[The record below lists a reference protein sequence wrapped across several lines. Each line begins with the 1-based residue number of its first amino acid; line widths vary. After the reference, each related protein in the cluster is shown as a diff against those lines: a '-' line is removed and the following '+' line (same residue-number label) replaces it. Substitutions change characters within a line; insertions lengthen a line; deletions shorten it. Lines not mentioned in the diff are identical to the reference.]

1 MHEFDEHLHATTLT
15 DQNGDTTLQI
25 SAPVASAVAAAPA
38 AANTDVKRITIGGN
52 VQQAK
57 LIAQPKP
64 VYPPEAKQARVQG
77 VVKLQAVIAA
87 DGHIKDLTVISGDPL
102 LVPSAMDAV
111 RQWVY
116 QTTLLNGDPVEVT
129 TQIDVNYTLS
139 Q

>member
-1 MHEFDEHLHATTLT
+1 TTLS

-25 SAPVASAVAAAPA
+25 STPVTNALAARPQESTA
-38 AANTDVKRITIGGN
+38 DVKRITIGGN

-57 LIAQPKP
+57 LISQPRP
-64 VYPPEAKQARVQG
+64 AYPPEAKQARVQG

-87 DGHIKDLTVISGDPL
+87 DGHVKDLTVISGDPL
-102 LVPSAMDAV
+102 LAPSALDAV

-129 TQIDVNYTLS
+129 TQIDVNYTLL
-139 Q
+139 QEFPPA